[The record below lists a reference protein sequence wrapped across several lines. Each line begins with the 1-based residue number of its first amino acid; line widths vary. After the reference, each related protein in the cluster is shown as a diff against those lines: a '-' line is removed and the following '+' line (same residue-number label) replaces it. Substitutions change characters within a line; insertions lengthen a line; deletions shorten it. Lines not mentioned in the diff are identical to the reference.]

1 MLDQQV
7 SDLDRLVD
15 ELETH
20 GSNPDSDALLKL
32 ANTLGKQFGV
42 KTDEVAVFKL
52 VPKYKSLK
60 FVIPEKLTPVGTIPL
75 TSTTA
80 LAARTARE
88 RKAELANNFGTS
100 RHANV
105 FEAVPLGRD
114 SNEMI
119 QKIMSAPIL
128 DGKAIHGVVQICRK
142 AASLAETGPDFTQR
156 DLRALIALA
165 PKLDRFLKLCK
176 ID

>member
-7 SDLDRLVD
+7 SDLDALVE
-15 ELETH
+15 ELEK
-20 GSNPDSDALLKL
+20 SAAAPDSEALLKL
-32 ANTLGKQFGV
+32 ANVLAKPFGV
-42 KTDEVAVFKL
+42 KSDEVAVFKL

-88 RKAELANNFGTS
+88 RRGEIANNFSTS

-105 FEAVPLGRD
+105 FEAVPLGRNP
-114 SNEMI
+114 SEMI

-142 AASLAETGPDFTQR
+142 AATLAETGPDFTQKE
-156 DLRALIALA
+156 LRALVALS
-165 PKLDRFLKLCK
+165 PSLDRFLKLCK
-176 ID
+176 VD

>member
-7 SDLDRLVD
+7 ADLDALVE
-15 ELETH
+15 ELEKSATA
-20 GSNPDSDALLKL
+20 PDSEALLKL
-32 ANTLGKQFGV
+32 ANILAKPFDV

-80 LAARTARE
+80 LAARTARD
-88 RKAELANNFGTS
+88 RKGELANNFGTS

-105 FEAVPLGRD
+105 FEAVPLGRAP
-114 SNEMI
+114 SEMI

-142 AASLAETGPDFTQR
+142 AGRLADAGPDFTQK
-156 DLRALIALA
+156 DLRALSALS
-165 PKLDRFLKLCK
+165 PMLDRFLRLCK
-176 ID
+176 LD